1 MGYDAIVIGGG
12 LGGLTAAA
20 TLAKAGKKTLLLEKH
35 TVVGGC
41 AVTFR
46 RKDLLF
52 EASLHEMDGMHA
64 KDMKPAIFD
73 ELGVTE
79 KIRVIRVPEFYRFV
93 KGPVDF
99 VMPDDIGEA
108 KQRLS
113 AMFPHE
119 TKGVAK
125 FLDTIFNI
133 SSWLTTLPVRP
144 LRFMLKLPFY
154 FPFWYYHIFR
164 FQKMSVGR
172 FVDSIIKDETLK
184 LILMANVGY
193 YHDNPYELGMAYY
206 GAAQGSY
213 FAGGGHY
220 IHGGSQ
226 QLSNALAS
234 VITENGGDVLT
245 RHEALKIIVENGKA
259 VGVTYRKASK
269 AHPGSQPEQK
279 VRADVV
285 MVNAPLPDFIG
296 NMQGGRCE
304 EKFLARMRAMK
315 LPSSAVSVSLG
326 FKRPLRELGNRCYST
341 FVCPDGI
348 TKISQL
354 SENTNSD
361 DYTAKAFAFV
371 DYGIIDSG
379 LAPEGKSVG
388 AIYVG
393 DRIENWE
400 NLSKEEYKA
409 KKQRVADTMIDRLE
423 KLIPG
428 VRDEIIHSEVATP
441 LTIRRFTSNP
451 GGVFYGYAQSIG
463 QDMLNRP
470 VKTPGV
476 KNLYVTSAWGFPGG
490 GFTGVILGGYWA
502 ARQALGK

>member
-1 MGYDAIVIGGG
+1 MRYDAIVIGGG

-52 EASLHEMDGMHA
+52 EASLHEMDGMH
-64 KDMKPAIFD
+64 KEDMKLGIFD

-93 KGPVDF
+93 KDSLDF

-119 TKGVAK
+119 TDGVSR
-125 FLDTIFNI
+125 FFDTIFNM
-133 SSWLTTLPVRP
+133 SAWMGTLPLQP

-164 FQKMSVGR
+164 FQKMSVGK
-172 FVDSIIKDETLK
+172 FVDSIIKDENLK

-193 YHDNPYELGMAYY
+193 YHDDPYELGMTYY

-213 FAGGGHY
+213 LAGGGHF

-226 QLSNALAS
+226 RLSDALAS

-259 VGVTYRKASK
+259 VGVTHRKVSK
-269 AHPGSQPEQK
+269 THPGSHPEQTA
-279 VRADVV
+279 RADVV
-285 MVNAPLPDFIG
+285 MANAPLPNVIED
-296 NMQGGRCE
+296 MLDGRCE
-304 EKFLARMRAMK
+304 EKFLARTRAMK
-315 LPSSAVSVSLG
+315 LPSSAVNVFLG

-341 FVCPDGI
+341 FVCPEGI
-348 TKISQL
+348 SKISQL
-354 SENTNSD
+354 SAYNRSG
-361 DYTAKAFAFV
+361 DYGAKTFVFV

-388 AIYVG
+388 VITVG

-400 NLSKEEYKA
+400 NLSREEYKA

-428 VRDEIIHSEVATP
+428 ARDEIIHSEVATP

-451 GGVFYGYAQSIG
+451 GGVFYGYAQSMG

-470 VKTPGV
+470 VKMPGV
-476 KNLYVTSAWGFPGG
+476 GNLYVTSAWGFPGG

-502 ARQALGK
+502 AHQALGK